1 MASES
6 PWVVLAERLGYRIA
20 EGIYV
25 RSRLR
30 YAMPIDHEETHS
42 MLVGETLRVARRD
55 QIKRPFRT
63 AESMEL
69 VRFCVYQIGM
79 AEGDARAAA
88 CLELLDVVGYD
99 HAH

>member
-6 PWVVLAERLGYRIA
+6 PWAVLAERLGYRIA

-42 MLVGETLRVARRD
+42 MLVGETLRVAWAWAVEHGKIYEYILAVD
-55 QIKRPFRT
+55 MVTQSNPKCL
-63 AESMEL
+63 AEH
-69 VRFCVYQIGM
+69 
-79 AEGDARAAA
+79 
-88 CLELLDVVGYD
+88 CLRLLDAVGYP
-99 HAH
+99 ASS

>member
-1 MASES
+1 MVNES

-42 MLVGETLRVARRD
+42 MLVGETLRVAWAWAVEHGKTQEYIMAVD
-55 QIKRPFRT
+55 MVTQSNPKFL
-63 AESMEL
+63 AEH
-69 VRFCVYQIGM
+69 
-79 AEGDARAAA
+79 
-88 CLELLDVVGYD
+88 CLRLLDAVNYELSS
-99 HAH
+99 